1 MSVILESHQ
10 DQIKINEFFMFYFP
24 RSQDLPNVKKR
35 GIQQETETCGVWL
48 AMEAKKD
55 VKWQNTMGTIGANVG
70 RMTTNIGTKIK
81 SFE

>member
-55 VKWQNTMGTIGANVG
+55 VK
-70 RMTTNIGTKIK
+70 
-81 SFE
+81 